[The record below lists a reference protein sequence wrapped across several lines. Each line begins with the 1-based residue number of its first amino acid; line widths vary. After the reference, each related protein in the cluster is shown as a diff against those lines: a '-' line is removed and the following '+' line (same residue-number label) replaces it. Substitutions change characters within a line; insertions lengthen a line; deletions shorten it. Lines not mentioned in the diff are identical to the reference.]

1 MSYTCPRCGMTSQNP
16 EDERFGYCAVC
27 HVPDRAWREMVVLGQ
42 EFHTHVPGDLREGKL
57 HVKTDTGSE
66 YVLDRAARTWTR
78 IAEGER
84 SGDVRTGGAG
94 EYWGFAVTDRGLVIL
109 GPPVDTDLDFREIR
123 TSPVSE
129 TWEEPVA
136 DEEPVEKL
144 NRKLKG
150 KHGFRGAAREGGAG
164 ENPGQDQGG

>member
-1 MSYTCPRCGMTSQNP
+1 MSYTCVRCGMTSHNP

-27 HVPDRAWREMVVLGQ
+27 HDFTWWLPRPVLRRRYPPQ
-42 EFHTHVPGDLREGKL
+42 EGKF
-57 HVKTDTGSE
+57 HVLTETGSE

-78 IAEGER
+78 IAEGDR
-84 SGDVRTGGAG
+84 SGEVRTGGTG
-94 EYWGFAVTDRGLVIL
+94 EYWGFTVTDRGLVIL
-109 GPPVDTDLDFREIR
+109 GPPVDPGQDYREIR

-144 NRKLKG
+144 NRKLKE
-150 KHGFRGAAREGGAG
+150 KHGFRGAARQGGAG